1 MKKLKM
7 TQKNVNATG
16 ITLAFTLVI
25 LNLICL
31 ILLLLMPNFTLS
43 LFGSFMHGIDLT
55 KIAITPVI
63 DLNTLIGI
71 VVTFVGGYI
80 LGITFALIYNKLN
93 R

>member
-1 MKKLKM
+1 M
-7 TQKNVNATG
+7 TQKNINATG

-25 LNLICL
+25 LNLVCL
-31 ILLLLMPNFTLS
+31 ILLLLMPTFTLS

-71 VVTFVGGYI
+71 VVTFIGGYI
-80 LGITFALIYNKLN
+80 LGIIFALIYNKLN

>member
-1 MKKLKM
+1 M